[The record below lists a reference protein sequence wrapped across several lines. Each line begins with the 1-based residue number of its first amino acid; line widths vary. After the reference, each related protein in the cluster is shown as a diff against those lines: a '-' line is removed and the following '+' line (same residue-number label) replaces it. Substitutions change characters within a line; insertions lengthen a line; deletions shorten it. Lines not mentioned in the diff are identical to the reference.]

1 MVRIRDKLFENQA
14 AQMALSSESLAVAA
28 VSRLLS
34 GGSGGR
40 GGFALLLLKIEQQ
53 WKDFEADPERSG

>member
-34 GGSGGR
+34 GG
-40 GGFALLLLKIEQQ
+40 GFALLLLKIEQQ
-53 WKDFEADPERSG
+53 WKDFEADPEMSG

>member
-1 MVRIRDKLFENQA
+1 
-14 AQMALSSESLAVAA
+14 MALSSESLAVAA
-28 VSRLLS
+28 VSRLLG